1 MFFHLPREIIHYIYL
16 FDSTYHEIYKNV
28 LKDIIP
34 YQVFYRDNY
43 ILILKKDESI
53 AHSTNCLENP
63 SYICTHYLQ
72 NYNNMKQ
79 IIDTNHLK
87 PTKELN
93 SLILSFIDNFDLDN
107 FPFEVP

>member
-1 MFFHLPREIIHYIYL
+1 MFLHLPREIIHSIYL

-34 YQVFYRDNY
+34 YQVFHRDNY
-43 ILILKKDESI
+43 ILILKKDKTI
-53 AHSTNCLENP
+53 AHSTNSLENP

-79 IIDTNHLK
+79 IIDTNNLK
-87 PTKELN
+87 PTMEFN
-93 SLILSFIDNFDLDN
+93 HRILTFIDNFELDT
-107 FPFEVP
+107 FPF